1 MAPEDQADQAHS
13 LSKNSKKYDFSECKS
28 DGVCAFG
35 IKINQRK
42 NGFSSKEYHGS
53 R

>member
-13 LSKNSKKYDFSECKS
+13 LSKNSKEYDFSECKS

-35 IKINQRK
+35 IKIKRTEFMFKQRL
-42 NGFSSKEYHGS
+42 N
-53 R
+53 